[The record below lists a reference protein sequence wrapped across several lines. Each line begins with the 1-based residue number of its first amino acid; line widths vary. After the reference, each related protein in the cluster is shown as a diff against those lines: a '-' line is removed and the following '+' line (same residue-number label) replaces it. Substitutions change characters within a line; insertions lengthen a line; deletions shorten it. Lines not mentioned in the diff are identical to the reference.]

1 MDVAWHLRNRVW
13 RPVAA
18 PIRAVQ
24 GRRRAREFYRGLV
37 APGDLVFDVGANFG
51 VWTRLLLDVGA
62 RVVAVEPQPG
72 IFKEPR
78 ALLESVA
85 VGRASGES
93 QLRVTRD
100 PNISGLSTL
109 SAEWPDLLTE
119 SGRVYEGAWAGTIPV
134 RVTTLDELIDKHG
147 VPTYIKIDTEGW
159 DAEVLAGLSHPVQ
172 HVSFEFVPEA
182 AHVAEAAIGE
192 LSRLGEYRLSF
203 LAEEQWAPRPWPPT
217 TPVWGDVF
225 AELVAASSD

>member
-1 MDVAWHLRNRVW
+1 MDVAWHLRTRVW
-13 RPVAA
+13 RPLAN
-18 PIRAVQ
+18 PIRRARN
-24 GRRRAREFYRGLV
+24 RRRARNFYRAFI

-62 RVVAVEPQPG
+62 RVIAIEPQPG
-72 IFKEPR
+72 IFTEPR
-78 ALLESVA
+78 AVLEPVA
-85 VGRASGES
+85 VGRSSGECE
-93 QLRVTRD
+93 LRVKRD
-100 PNISGLSTL
+100 PGISGLSTL

-159 DAEVLAGLSHPVQ
+159 DAEALAGLSHAVA

-192 LSRLGEYRLSF
+192 LARLGDYRLSF
-203 LAEEQWAPRPWPPT
+203 LPEEGWRPCPWPPT

-225 AELVAASSD
+225 AELVTAH